1 MSNKKIACE
10 AGRKKYVLK
19 KSVFEKEIELCKKLS
34 KKNKG
39 KCNWG
44 KCKDC
49 GVPLLLRKL
58 YQGELIED
66 KDEIKKIKEDIL
78 KT

>member
-10 AGRKKYVLK
+10 AGRKKYVVR
-19 KSVFEKEIELCKKLS
+19 KSVFEREIELCKKLS

-39 KCNWG
+39 GCNWG

-49 GVPLLLRKL
+49 GVLLLLQKL
-58 YQGELIED
+58 HKGELIED
-66 KDEIKKIKEDIL
+66 KDEVKKIKKDIL
-78 KT
+78 GI